1 MPSTIVVDT
10 SVLIDLARGGLVES
24 ALALP
29 YEFVVPRLLLDVEVD
44 PGQAEYLLSRGL
56 RTVDL
61 DGDVVSVAAAYL
73 ERTAA
78 ISMVDAFVLALART
92 SGAMLLTGDGP
103 LRTLATSEG
112 VDTHGLLWL
121 LDRLE
126 QSGTV
131 GLPTLHSSL
140 LSVVGNSRCR
150 LPRDQVRVRLARYA
164 RATGSRPE

>member
-1 MPSTIVVDT
+1 M
-10 SVLIDLARGGLVES
+10 LIDLARGGLVET

-29 YEFVVPRLLLDVEVD
+29 YEFVAPRLLLDVEVD
-44 PGQAEYLLSRGL
+44 PGHAEYLLSRGL

-61 DGDVVSVAAAYL
+61 DGDVVSVAAAYI

-78 ISMVDAFVLALART
+78 ISTVDAFVLALART

-121 LDRLE
+121 LDRL
-126 QSGTV
+126 GTV
-131 GLPTLHSSL
+131 DLPTLHASL
-140 LSVVGNSRCR
+140 SAIAGNSRCR

-164 RATGSRPE
+164 RSTGSRPE